1 MVKLTTNRGTAVQNI
16 NATFGKFTQDAQKL
30 QKERLDVSGA
40 NTVLVTQRGTG
51 TIQAKDI
58 PAVSQPSLK
67 GQKIT
72 TNRGTAVQNI
82 NATFGKFTQEAQ
94 KLQKERLDVSGADT
108 VLSVQR
114 GTATIQ
120 AKDIPAVSQPS
131 LKGQKI
137 TTNRGT
143 STVTL

>member
-1 MVKLTTNRGTAVQNI
+1 MVKL
-16 NATFGKFTQDAQKL
+16 
-30 QKERLDVSGA
+30 
-40 NTVLVTQRGTG
+40 
-51 TIQAKDI
+51 
-58 PAVSQPSLK
+58 
-67 GQKIT
+67 T

-137 TTNRGT
+137 TTKRGT
-143 STVTL
+143 AVETL